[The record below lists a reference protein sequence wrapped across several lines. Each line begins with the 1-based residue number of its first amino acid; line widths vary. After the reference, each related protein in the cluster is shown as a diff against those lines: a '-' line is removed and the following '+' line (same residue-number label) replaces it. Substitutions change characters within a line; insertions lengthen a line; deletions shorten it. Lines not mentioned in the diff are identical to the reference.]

1 MRRLALTLL
10 LVACSSEGGGGDGS
24 GGTGGSA
31 EPLVTGLSITG
42 VSLYQGVEVPLK
54 AGQSAAD
61 RPAPLVMG
69 RRALARVFVQ
79 PDADW
84 QPREVRA
91 RVELGEGTAAPRV
104 FEVTQAVTGPSW
116 QPSLSST
123 LNVELPGDA
132 IGPETTLGVSLLE
145 VASGAPGASAGG
157 AKYPEQ
163 GAIPLGAGSSGA
175 ALRMVIVPVRYDA
188 DGSGRLPELGDAQL
202 AKYRDTLLG
211 LYPTPS
217 VELRVRDPMPW
228 TTTILPTGEGWNELL
243 QSVLSLRSKDRLA
256 NQAGPDEYYFALV
269 SPAASFDDYCGSG
282 GCDLGQSFV
291 ADANDEFLR
300 GSVGLGFAGQA
311 SADTVAHET
320 GHTHGRLHAPCMTY
334 GVDEDPDFPDPGGGL
349 GTWGYDLSTGKLF
362 DPGGDIHDFMGY
374 CEPVWIGAY
383 NYGALFER
391 MSLVSSEAG
400 GAAGTSAQAFRAVSI
415 AGSGAMTTGPV
426 LWLGR
431 TPHRS
436 PVTVALLDFQGR
448 HRRWINAHL
457 YRYSHGSGRLLLL
470 PEPDPTVSEIRLGD
484 QTLKLR

>member
-10 LVACSSEGGGGDGS
+10 LVACSSEGGGGGAS
-24 GGTGGSA
+24 GGTGGSG
-31 EPLVTGLSITG
+31 EPLVSGLSVTG

-61 RPAPLVMG
+61 RPAPLVIG

-79 PDADW
+79 PDTEW

-91 RVELGEGTAAPRV
+91 RVELGEGAAEPRF
-104 FEVTQAVTGPSW
+104 FEVSQNVSGPSW

-132 IGPETTLGVSLLE
+132 IGVDTTLRVSLLE
-145 VASGAPGASAGG
+145 VATGASAASSGG
-157 AKYPEQ
+157 AEYPAQ
-163 GAIPLGAGSSGA
+163 GTIPLEAASSGT

-217 VELRVRDPMPW
+217 VELRVRDPLPW
-228 TTTILPTGEGWNELL
+228 TTPVLATGEGWNELL
-243 QSVLSLRSKDRLA
+243 QAVLSLRSKDRLA
-256 NQAGPDEYYFALV
+256 DQAAPDEYYFALV
-269 SPAASFDDYCGSG
+269 SPAASFDDYCGSA

-291 ADANDEFLR
+291 ADADEEFLR
-300 GSVGLGFAGQA
+300 GSVGLGFAGQSA
-311 SADTVAHET
+311 ADTVAHET

-334 GVDEDPDFPDPGGGL
+334 GVDEDPDFPEPKGGI
-349 GTWGYDLSTGKLF
+349 GTWGYDLVTGKLF
-362 DPGGDIHDFMGY
+362 DPGGDARDFMSY

-391 MSLVSSEAG
+391 MSQVASEVG

-426 LWLGR
+426 LWLDR
-431 TPHRS
+431 APRRS
-436 PVTVALLDFQGR
+436 PVTVALVDFQGQL
-448 HRRWINAHL
+448 RRWIKAHL

-470 PEPDPTVSEIRLGD
+470 PEPEPTVSEIRLGD